1 MSQSVS
7 HPAAVAVTLSGA
19 AAEVVPVAA
28 AAWRGWSDEDRWEL
42 LRQLAAAA
50 ADRTGC
56 ATRAVVQWH
65 TPRQIARGVVGAEM
79 RSLTVTAQPAGAA

>member
-28 AAWRGWSDEDRWEL
+28 AAWHSWSDEDRWEL
-42 LRQLAAAA
+42 LRQLASAA
-50 ADRTGC
+50 ADRTG
-56 ATRAVVQWH
+56 APTRAVVQWH
-65 TPRQIARGVVGAEM
+65 TPRRLARGVVAAEM
-79 RSLTVTAQPAGAA
+79 RSLTVTAQPYGGA